1 MTRGSLRLRLLVAGA
16 LSILAALALAAFG
29 LTLLFERHVE
39 RRVTGELAVYLDQI
53 TAGLDRGPSGA
64 LEVTRP
70 PADPRFETPLS
81 GLYWQLRVG
90 DELLRSRSL
99 WDETLALPPDALA
112 DGAVHE
118 HRIAGPGGAALI
130 VLERS
135 VRLPARLGGGALR
148 AAVAID
154 AADVGAATTAFAIDL
169 LPYLAVLAL
178 VLIASAGVQVTVGL
192 RPLAGVRASLAGI
205 RAGTERRLG
214 DAFPDEILPLAA
226 EVDGL
231 LGAREAQV
239 ERARARA
246 ADLAHGLKTPLQVL
260 SGDVVRLRERGETA
274 IAADVE
280 QVAAAMRRHV
290 ERELARARLAGGGGD
305 ARADVADVVDAVL
318 AVIVRTPAG
327 AALTWSADIPA
338 GTVARIHPDDLAE
351 ALGNLLENA
360 VRHAESGVAVRC
372 VGAGD
377 GLAIEVVDD
386 GPGIAADRIDG
397 LTARGARLDVNE
409 DGAGLGLAIVG
420 DIAEAWGGR
429 LTLASEPGR
438 TTATLS
444 LRRPADA
451 AP

>member
-1 MTRGSLRLRLLVAGA
+1 MTRGSLRLRLFAAGA
-16 LSILAALALAAFG
+16 LSILAALALSALG

-53 TAGLDRGPSGA
+53 TAGLDRNASGA
-64 LEVTRP
+64 LFLSRP

-90 DELLRSRSL
+90 EEVVRSRSL

-118 HRIAGPGGAALI
+118 HRIAGSGGATLI

-135 VRLPARLGGGALR
+135 VHLPARLGGEALR

-154 AADVGAATTAFAIDL
+154 AADVTAATQAFAIDL

-178 VLIASAGVQVTVGL
+178 VLVASAGVQVTVGL
-192 RPLAGVRASLAGI
+192 RPLAGVRARLAGI

-231 LGAREAQV
+231 LDAREAQV

-305 ARADVADVVDAVL
+305 ARADVAAVVDAVL
-318 AVIVRTPAG
+318 GVIVRTPAG

-351 ALGNLLENA
+351 ALGNLVENA
-360 VRHAESGVAVRC
+360 ARHAESRVAVRC

-377 GLAIEVVDD
+377 GLAVEVVDD
-386 GPGIAADRIDG
+386 GPGIAAGRIDG
-397 LTARGARLDVNE
+397 LTARGARLDVHA

-444 LRRPADA
+444 LRRPAAA